1 MHDIIIIGGGPAG
14 ISASLYTVRA
24 GLSTL
29 IIAKGWGSLEKA
41 DNIQNYYGLGIETSG
56 IELLENG
63 IEQARTLGVD
73 IVEDEV
79 VSLGGFDQITVE
91 ALKGEYKAK
100 ALIIAMGAPHKK
112 PPFKNLIG
120 FEGMGISYCAACD
133 GFFYKDKKIG
143 VIGYND
149 YMAHEAAEIKEI
161 SSDLTILT
169 NGLPLD
175 ISDGDRDKI
184 EGIPIDNGKISGFY
198 GDQFLEGVEFESGR
212 KEGFEGL
219 FLAYGSAT
227 GMEMALK
234 TGLLTENGAITV
246 DEAQCTN
253 LPNIFAAG
261 DCTGGFKQI
270 STAVGEGA
278 VAAKSAIGYVRGFK
292 QI

>member
-1 MHDIIIIGGGPAG
+1 MHEIIIIGGGPAG

-41 DNIQNYYGLGIETSG
+41 NNIQNYYGLGKETNG
-56 IELLENG
+56 IELLGNG
-63 IEQARTLGVD
+63 LEQARALGVD
-73 IVEDEV
+73 IIEDEV
-79 VSLGGFDQITVE
+79 VSLEGFDQIIVE
-91 ALKGEYKAK
+91 GLKDKYEAK
-100 ALIIAMGAPHKK
+100 ALIIAMGAPHRK

-143 VIGYND
+143 VIGYNN
-149 YMAHEAAEIKEI
+149 YMAHEANEIKEI

-169 NGLPLD
+169 NGMPID
-175 ISDGDRDKI
+175 ISDNDRDMIK
-184 EGIPIDNGKISGFY
+184 GIPVDDEKIDGFY
-198 GDQFLEGVEFESGR
+198 GGQFLEGVEFESGR
-212 KEGFEGL
+212 KREFDGI

-246 DEAQCTN
+246 DENQCTN

-278 VAAKSAIGYVRGFK
+278 IAAKSAILYVRSLK
-292 QI
+292 

>member
-1 MHDIIIIGGGPAG
+1 MYDIIIIGGGPAG
-14 ISASLYTVRA
+14 ISSSLYTVRA

-41 DNIQNYYGLGIETSG
+41 DNIQNYYGLDKETNG

-63 IEQARTLGVD
+63 IAQAKTLGVD

-79 VSLGGFDQITVE
+79 VSLEGFDQITVE
-91 ALKGEYKAK
+91 GLKGKYKAK
-100 ALIIAMGAPHKK
+100 GLILAMGAPHRK

-149 YMAHEAAEIKEI
+149 YMAHEAEEIKEI

-169 NGLPLD
+169 NGMPID
-175 ISDGDRDKI
+175 ISDKDKGKI
-184 EGIPIDNGKISGFY
+184 EGITVDDEKIAGFY

-212 KEGFEGL
+212 KESFEGI

-246 DEAQCTN
+246 DEGQCTN

-278 VAAKSAIGYVRGFK
+278 VAAKSAIEYVRSLK
-292 QI
+292 